1 MTVLITVLPRALRFI
16 FCDLHIKLW
25 RLKDCVPLILPL
37 AVNEN
42 RFLTALFDFN
52 LGIFSSRL
60 LKLKKASIL
69 RQPVRQPSPL
79 QLNGISYTPDKMIC
93 QENNFSFI
101 FMLTFLLFPFK
112 RVKRG
117 EK

>member
-1 MTVLITVLPRALRFI
+1 MTALITVFPRALRFI

-60 LKLKKASIL
+60 LKLKKSVNFEAAREAALASSIE
-69 RQPVRQPSPL
+69 QAF
-79 QLNGISYTPDKMIC
+79 YTPDKIIC
-93 QENNFSFI
+93 QENNFFI
-101 FMLTFLLFPFK
+101 LTFFLFPFK
-112 RVKRG
+112 KIKKG
-117 EK
+117 